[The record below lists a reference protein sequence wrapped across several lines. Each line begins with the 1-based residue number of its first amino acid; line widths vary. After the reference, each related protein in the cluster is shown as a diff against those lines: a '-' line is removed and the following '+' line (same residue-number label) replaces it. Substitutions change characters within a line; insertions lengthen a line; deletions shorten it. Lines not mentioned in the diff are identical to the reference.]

1 MRTNDERI
9 AAMHRR
15 ASELMQE
22 RKQKKMRLAGAV
34 SGALGILIILL
45 LAAALSAGS
54 ALSAPQMAGI
64 GMSGSIFSAN
74 GSLGYIVIG
83 IVAFMLGVSV
93 TVFSFRLK
101 DWREGRDESGKKDT
115 DNP

>member
-22 RKQKKMRLAGAV
+22 RKQNKMRLAGAV

-45 LAAALSAGS
+45 LAAAL
-54 ALSAPQMAGI
+54 
-64 GMSGSIFSAN
+64 
-74 GSLGYIVIG
+74 
-83 IVAFMLGVSV
+83 
-93 TVFSFRLK
+93 
-101 DWREGRDESGKKDT
+101 
-115 DNP
+115 